1 MSKPFKQLTYE
12 KRLEIKELLDSDTKI
27 SARAIADV
35 IGVHHS
41 TVSREIKKGMV
52 DGAYNPEYAEQQ
64 AQLTRADKGRVPI
77 LEAEPE
83 LAAHIANL
91 ILTDHLSP
99 EKIVYMIK
107 TDSRYE
113 DLSVNTIYNAIDN
126 ELLPGVTRESLRS
139 YSSTIFSGGQ
149 IVIPKWVM
157 EQLALKDGDILQ
169 FEISDNKEIVY
180 KKS

>member
-1 MSKPFKQLTYE
+1 MGKPFKQLTYE
-12 KRLEIKELLDSDTKI
+12 KRLEIKKLLDSDAKI

-41 TVSREIKKGMV
+41 TVSREIQKGMV
-52 DGAYNPEYAEQQ
+52 GGVYNPEYSEQQ

-83 LAAHIANL
+83 LAAYIANL
-91 ILTDHLSP
+91 ILTEHLSP
-99 EKIVYMIK
+99 EKIVNLIK
-107 TDSRYE
+107 DDSKYE
-113 DLSVNTIYNAIDN
+113 NVSINTIYNAIDN
-126 ELLPGVTRESLRS
+126 GLIPGVTRESLRS
-139 YSSTIFSGGQ
+139 CSSIIFSGGQ

-157 EQLALKDGDILQ
+157 EQLDLKDGDILQ
-169 FEISDNKEIVY
+169 FEISYNNEIIY